1 MTARRSWLLWGGLAA
16 AGLVA
21 YAIFRRRDRYVPG
34 SSEQKTLFQLAA
46 MRAGVPSSWASS
58 PALISVLKNE
68 SDGWTGR
75 PNYTYGDR
83 AKDHALWP
91 SVWAELKQG
100 VRSTRSSAT
109 GFGQLILE
117 NVDKY
122 YPSGRQGIGVPM
134 DEAVGMLKYI
144 KDRYQTPEAALAFG
158 MRSGSWGGY

>member
-1 MTARRSWLLWGGLAA
+1 MAGQRTWLFWGGLAA
-16 AGLVA
+16 GGLLLLAV
-21 YAIFRRRDRYVPG
+21 FRRKDRYVPG
-34 SSEQKTLFQLAA
+34 SSEQKTLFQIAA
-46 MRAGVPSSWASS
+46 LRAGVPASWGSS
-58 PALISVLKNE
+58 PALVSVLAHE
-68 SDGWTGR
+68 SDGWVGR

-91 SVWAELKQG
+91 SVWSELKQG

-122 YPSGRQGIGVPM
+122 YPSGRAGIGVPM

-144 KDRYQTPEAALAFG
+144 KDRYGSPDQALAFG